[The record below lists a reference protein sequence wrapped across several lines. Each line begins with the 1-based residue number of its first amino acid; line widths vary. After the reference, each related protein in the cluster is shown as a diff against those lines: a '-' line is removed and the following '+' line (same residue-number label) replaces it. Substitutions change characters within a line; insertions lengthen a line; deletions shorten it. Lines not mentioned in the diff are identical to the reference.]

1 MKTIYKKMRKSILM
15 LTALLTIGF
24 IFFQGNA
31 FAHCDSYDGPV
42 IQDALKAL
50 ESGDVQPV
58 LKWIEKD
65 YEKEIVALFDKTTAL
80 KDQDVEIYEIV
91 EKHFLETLVRVH
103 REGEGAPFT
112 GLKPA
117 GTTSKIVIWS
127 DEALAQGDVNE
138 LADKIAAHLVNE
150 IQSKF
155 ERAVKTGK
163 TKDLSVE
170 DGRAFVEAYV
180 DYTHYVEGIHSMIAG
195 EGGHSH

>member
-1 MKTIYKKMRKSILM
+1 MKTIYKKMKKSILT
-15 LTALLTIGF
+15 LITLLTISF

-42 IQDALKAL
+42 IQDALKAI

-65 YEKEIVALFDKTTAL
+65 YEKEIVALFNKTTAL
-80 KDQDVEIYEIV
+80 KDQDEEIYEIV

-117 GTTSKIVIWS
+117 GTTSKIVVWS

-163 TKDLSVE
+163 KKDLSVE

-180 DYTHYVEGIHSMIAG
+180 DYTHYVEGIHGMIVG

>member
-1 MKTIYKKMRKSILM
+1 MKTIYKKMKKSILT
-15 LTALLTIGF
+15 LITLLTISF

-42 IQDALKAL
+42 IQDALKAI

-65 YEKEIVALFDKTTAL
+65 YEKEIVALFNKTTAL
-80 KDQDVEIYEIV
+80 KDQDGEIYEIV

-117 GTTSKIVIWS
+117 GTTSKIVVWS

-180 DYTHYVEGIHSMIAG
+180 DYTHYVEGIHGMIVG

>member
-1 MKTIYKKMRKSILM
+1 MKTIYKKMKKSILT
-15 LTALLTIGF
+15 LITLLTISF

-42 IQDALKAL
+42 IQDALKAI

-65 YEKEIVALFDKTTAL
+65 YEKEIVALFNKTTAL
-80 KDQDVEIYEIV
+80 KDQDGEIYEIV

-117 GTTSKIVIWS
+117 GTTSKIVVWS

-163 TKDLSVE
+163 KKDLSVE

-180 DYTHYVEGIHSMIAG
+180 DYTHYVEGIHGMIAG